1 MGPVVGKRD
10 RQYVLYPQY
19 FDSQLSRGQGRR
31 VPRAMAVKA
40 PTATNVFHAA
50 RAAGFDPELDP
61 EHHFPGQ
68 WYEGTGRVLISMD
81 NVEGTKEGLIRV
93 IARHLQQG
101 AGKPRTPSSEERK
114 GEA

>member
-1 MGPVVGKRD
+1 MVGKRD
-10 RQYVLYPQY
+10 RQFILYPQY
-19 FDSQLSRGQGRR
+19 FDSTLSRGQGRR

-68 WYEGTGRVLISMD
+68 WHEASGRVLISMD

-93 IARHLQQG
+93 IARHLQEG
-101 AGKPRTPSSEERK
+101 D
-114 GEA
+114 GETKAADGEGGGDEG

>member
-1 MGPVVGKRD
+1 VGPVVGKRD

-68 WYEGTGRVLISMD
+68 WYEGSGRVLISMD

-93 IARHLQQG
+93 IARHLREG
-101 AGKPRTPSSEERK
+101 AGEAKTTDEK
-114 GEA
+114 GEGSSG